1 MHMEIEPMSV
11 EQSLTAYGDEIE
23 YGAVNAIDMDT
34 ATVSTT
40 FADPAT
46 GLRTW
51 FRVNFDKVNH

>member
-1 MHMEIEPMSV
+1 MSV